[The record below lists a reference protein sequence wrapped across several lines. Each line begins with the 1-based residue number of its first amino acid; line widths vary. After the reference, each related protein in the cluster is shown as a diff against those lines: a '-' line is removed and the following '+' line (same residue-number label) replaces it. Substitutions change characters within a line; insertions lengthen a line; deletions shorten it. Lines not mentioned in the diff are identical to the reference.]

1 MPRYNNNWNYR
12 NNTRTST
19 PDPLADIIG
28 FKGSDLTSEERSVKN
43 IRQTAARSMLADGTS
58 IEDITAILG
67 MSADIVIES
76 KSRKNEAAAAG
87 LTSLIRSSNA
97 RSINAAIEALKA
109 PAPQELHLVAFDA
122 EVDAVLTYKASDEA
136 TEYTVFGRH
145 GYVNPKTGRPS
156 MPSTG
161 QVCRIFVGVGD
172 DPQSKANQKGPS
184 GSQTRHQD
192 WRMQVA
198 SEGIGETAM
207 ALTTFRI
214 VGVNHVLAT
223 SGSRTESELVFYVE
237 AYSMWN
243 DGLSKLMVPFPSM
256 GGEVKGEEG
265 TEFEDGSDTV
275 LPAEFND
282 EDPLG

>member
-1 MPRYNNNWNYR
+1 MPRYNNWNSR

-19 PDPLADIIG
+19 PDPLAEIIG
-28 FKGSDLTSEERSVKN
+28 FKGSDLTSEEQSVKN
-43 IRQTAARSMLADGTS
+43 IRQTAARSMLADGVS
-58 IEDITAILG
+58 IEDITAVLG
-67 MSADIVIES
+67 MSAEIVIES

-87 LTSLIRSSNA
+87 LVSLIRSSNA

-109 PAPQELHLVAFDA
+109 PAPQELHLVSFDA
-122 EVDAVLTYKASDEA
+122 EVDAVLAYKATDEA

-161 QVCRIFVGVGD
+161 QVCRLFIGVGD
-172 DPQSKANQKGPS
+172 DPQSRGRTKGPT
-184 GSQTRHQD
+184 GSQIRHQD
-192 WRMQVA
+192 WRKQVA
-198 SEGIGETAM
+198 AEGMGESAM

-237 AYSMWN
+237 CYSLWN
-243 DGLSKLMVPFPSM
+243 DGISKLMVPFPSM
-256 GGEVKGEEG
+256 GNDATVEEV
-265 TEFEDGSDTV
+265 TEFDDGSDTV